1 MQRFLGQRLKLQQ
14 MRVVDAIAT
23 HRSLKKAA
31 AALALTQPA
40 LTKALQELEDVLGVR
55 IFERQARGTEPNRMG
70 EAVVAAARRMLAEAG
85 RLQDELERL
94 RAEGEETIAIGA
106 LPVAASGVLPGALAA
121 LKARHPGVIVKLM
134 QGTTSQLLPALEAG
148 DIDLV
153 VGRLYEP
160 ARPDAFV
167 REAIYE
173 EPLRVLVRAD
183 HPLLS
188 RRPVR
193 PLHLL
198 DYQLVLPTIGQ
209 RLGQEI
215 EPVLASLGLSAA
227 APLRTSSIGLI
238 RELLLTGDAVT
249 IMPHHLLAGD
259 LARGAVKTLP
269 LRLKARPRPA
279 GLIRAGGRALSPGTA
294 AFIEC
299 LRASLPARRR
309 RARVG
314 AGIPDGYRSAGRL
327 NRPIVR
333 CRR

>member
-1 MQRFLGQRLKLQQ
+1 MQRFLGQRLRLQQ
-14 MRVVDAIAT
+14 MRVVDAIAA

-31 AALALTQPA
+31 ASLGLTQPA

-55 IFERQARGTEPNRMG
+55 IFERQAHGTEPNRMG

-94 RAEGEETIAIGA
+94 EAEGAHTIAIGA

-121 LKARHPGVIVKLM
+121 LKARHPGIIVKLV
-134 QGTTSQLLPALEAG
+134 QGTTNQLLPALEAG
-148 DIDLV
+148 DVDLV

-160 ARPDAFV
+160 ARPDAFI

-173 EPLRVLVRAD
+173 EPLRILVRAD
-183 HPLLS
+183 HPVLS
-188 RRPVR
+188 RRPLR
-193 PLHLL
+193 ACHLL
-198 DYQLVLPTIGQ
+198 DYQIVLPTIGQ

-215 EPVLASLGLSAA
+215 EPVLASLGFARMA
-227 APLRTSSIGLI
+227 PPLRTSSIGLV

-259 LARGAVKTLP
+259 LARGAVKIVP
-269 LRLKARPRPA
+269 LRLAAPPRPA
-279 GLIRAGGRALSPGTA
+279 GLIRAGGRTLSPATE

-299 LRASLPARRR
+299 LRASIAGVPPIRGRRR
-309 RARVG
+309 GHSRRLSLGRA
-314 AGIPDGYRSAGRL
+314 IE
-327 NRPIVR
+327 
-333 CRR
+333 